1 VLFLYIIVVSI
12 ALVIIFLS
20 FFEMIEH
27 EVLAEETQT
36 LARYAMLIEERILG
50 LFSEQRIDEGRALV
64 ASNARMLDL
73 RITYI
78 DRSGTVLADSEEDP
92 SFMENHLDRPE
103 IKSAMEGKNSSV
115 VRYSKT
121 LKKNMLY
128 YAFGLAPGGRPIGV
142 LRLSKFSAVTEAL
155 VSGFLEKYAAGMSF
169 IIALSIAGFL
179 VIHFGFRKEIRKFAD
194 ISRMVSE
201 GNLDVVFSKDDSYEI
216 GELSRSFRLM
226 IAKINALIT
235 ELVFEKEEIESII
248 SQIEEGIAVIGG
260 DGRIVRVNKSF
271 SRIFA
276 SSQPEGKYYW
286 EVIRANEI
294 VGRLRSIGE
303 SENSVVELELGG
315 KTFLCSIDNLH
326 ARKEFVLLF
335 YDMTALKKIETMKK
349 DLVTNVS
356 HELRTPLTL
365 IKGYVET
372 LIDNETNEDKTK
384 YLGIVLKNTERLDN
398 IIKDLL
404 TLSELESGKTNESF
418 ERVDLKTVIECVL
431 PLFNE
436 KLGEKGLDI
445 QYDSPR
451 EQCVIAG
458 DSFRLEQ
465 VVINLLDNAY
475 KYTNAGKIAIA
486 IERQDNSILLSV
498 RDTGIGIPEKDL
510 DRIFERFYV
519 VNKSRS
525 RTYGGTGLG
534 LSIVKHIVV
543 MHSGTIEVKSSPGL
557 GSTFVLTFPAYKEQ
571 LT

>member
-1 VLFLYIIVVSI
+1 
-12 ALVIIFLS
+12 
-20 FFEMIEH
+20 
-27 EVLAEETQT
+27 
-36 LARYAMLIEERILG
+36 
-50 LFSEQRIDEGRALV
+50 
-64 ASNARMLDL
+64 
-73 RITYI
+73 
-78 DRSGTVLADSEEDP
+78 
-92 SFMENHLDRPE
+92 
-103 IKSAMEGKNSSV
+103 
-115 VRYSKT
+115 
-121 LKKNMLY
+121 
-128 YAFGLAPGGRPIGV
+128 
-142 LRLSKFSAVTEAL
+142 
-155 VSGFLEKYAAGMSF
+155 
-169 IIALSIAGFL
+169 
-179 VIHFGFRKEIRKFAD
+179 
-194 ISRMVSE
+194 
-201 GNLDVVFSKDDSYEI
+201 
-216 GELSRSFRLM
+216 
-226 IAKINALIT
+226 
-235 ELVFEKEEIESII
+235 
-248 SQIEEGIAVIGG
+248 
-260 DGRIVRVNKSF
+260 
-271 SRIFA
+271 
-276 SSQPEGKYYW
+276 
-286 EVIRANEI
+286 
-294 VGRLRSIGE
+294 
-303 SENSVVELELGG
+303 
-315 KTFLCSIDNLH
+315 
-326 ARKEFVLLF
+326 
-335 YDMTALKKIETMKK
+335 MTALKKIETMKK